1 MAIPKITEVK
11 TWSSVDVRNLCSMNR
26 WYTAGDVQAY
36 SKMLA
41 IVDTTAPS
49 NDAIYTVAKDI
60 LDHSTDTDLYV
71 EAIMFSLGNTVVKR
85 RYILG

>member
-11 TWSSVDVRNLCSMNR
+11 TWSSVDVRNLCITNR

-60 LDHSTDTDLYV
+60 LDHSSDSDLYV

>member
-11 TWSSVDVRNLCSMNR
+11 TWSSVDVRNICSSNR

-36 SKMLA
+36 NKMLA
-41 IVDTTAPS
+41 IVETTAPN

-60 LDHSTDTDLYV
+60 LDHSASADLYV
-71 EAIMFSLGNTVVKR
+71 EAIMYALANNVVKR
-85 RYILG
+85 RFILG

>member
-11 TWSSVDVRNLCSMNR
+11 TWSSVDVLNLCSMNR

-36 SKMLA
+36 NKMLS
-41 IVDTTAPS
+41 IVETTAPS

-60 LDHSTDTDLYV
+60 LDHSSDTDLYV
-71 EAIMFSLGNTVVKR
+71 EAIMFSLSNTVVKR